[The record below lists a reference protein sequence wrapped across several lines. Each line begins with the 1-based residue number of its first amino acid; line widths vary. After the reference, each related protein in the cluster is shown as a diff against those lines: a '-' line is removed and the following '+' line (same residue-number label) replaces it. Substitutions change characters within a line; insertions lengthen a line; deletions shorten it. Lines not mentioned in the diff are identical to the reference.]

1 MMMDAIIGISVIA
14 VLLLA
19 LVQAVAMQRKAS
31 NRLADQRTA
40 LSIGTRILTA
50 LQTGHPLPTFAAATK
65 VEIKTLTDP
74 APMTTQTWV
83 EITIHHHDAR
93 DMLTGIAPSDH
104 VKGAIKAMEG
114 AR

>member
-19 LVQAVAMQRKAS
+19 LVQAAAMQRKAS

-40 LSIGTRILTA
+40 LSMATRILTA
-50 LQTGHPLPTFAAATK
+50 LQTGDALPPIAAPTK
-65 VEIKTLTDP
+65 VEIKTLDNP
-74 APMTTQTWV
+74 APMAAQIWV
-83 EITIHHHDAR
+83 QVTIHHHEAR
-93 DMLTGIAPSDH
+93 DMLTGIAPRDRALA
-104 VKGAIKAMEG
+104 AIKALEG